1 MLREMLTKGCMMI
14 ILSKYFVYKEAFVAM
29 RDHSKGYEARE
40 VKSKVLHSDDND
52 MDYMKQK

>member
-14 ILSKYFVYKEAFVAM
+14 ILSKYLVYKEAFVAM
-29 RDHSKGYEARE
+29 RDHSQGYEARE